1 MPTLVKGMSITN
13 PFTPLVN
20 NNIVKKISSL
30 GIFDEKKKKKELK
43 SLGIQFISPFK
54 VNQSIF
60 RELPYM
66 LFDNIVLI
74 TLLNHIRLLVS
85 WSVGWLVA

>member
-1 MPTLVKGMSITN
+1 MKGMSITN

-66 LFDNIVLI
+66 LFNNIVLI
-74 TLLNHIRLLVS
+74 LPFEPYPFVGFLVGRL
-85 WSVGWLVA
+85 VGGLA